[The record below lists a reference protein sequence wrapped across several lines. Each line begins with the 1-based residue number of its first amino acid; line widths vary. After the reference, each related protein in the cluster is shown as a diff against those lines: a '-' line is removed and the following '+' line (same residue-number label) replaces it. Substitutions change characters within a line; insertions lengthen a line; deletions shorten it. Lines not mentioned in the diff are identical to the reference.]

1 MSGYDVEDLAR
12 DAMRVPII
20 AERINQSVQQM
31 GEAINKLEEYL
42 DASAPDISIKHKEEN
57 ENVDEV

>member
-1 MSGYDVEDLAR
+1 MGYDVEDLAR

-20 AERINQSVQQM
+20 AEQINQSVQQM
-31 GEAINKLEEYL
+31 GEVINKFEEYL
-42 DASAPDISIKHKEEN
+42 DASAPVISIKHKEEK

>member
-1 MSGYDVEDLAR
+1 MGYDVEDLAR

-20 AERINQSVQQM
+20 AEQINQSVQQM
-31 GEAINKLEEYL
+31 GEVINKFEEYL
-42 DASAPDISIKHKEEN
+42 DASAPDISIKHKEEK

>member
-1 MSGYDVEDLAR
+1 MSYDVEDLAR

-20 AERINQSVQQM
+20 AEQINQSVQQM
-31 GEAINKLEEYL
+31 GEVINKFEEYL
-42 DASAPDISIKHKEEN
+42 DASAPDISIKHKEEK